1 MYRMKKKAWPL
12 LAMVAMSSPATAQIP
27 PVAIP
32 ASDFGPVWTG
42 FYVGAAFGAGGA
54 VNKIDTSSPGLAT
67 TFDGRG
73 GSGVLGSVYSGFDYQ
88 VSSRGLLGLLAELS
102 YSGFQG
108 SANSS
113 VPFGGANANINT
125 NTGLGWEVLARAGIL
140 ASPATPL
147 YLVGGSAGQNI
158 HADGFATAGGQS
170 ASFSNDR
177 TVNGWTIG
185 PGFETML
192 SRNLSAKLEY
202 RYSQFGRLMVGG
214 GNTSVGLT
222 PYNHAVRAGLTWR
235 FGGLGVASSNERTPP
250 APSYVNWTGIYGGVA
265 GGAGMGFSR
274 VNAAAGG
281 ATAGFTSGGQGL
293 LGGFFAGADVQ
304 FTPNALAGV
313 MADFTWTGIQST
325 FNIMT
330 PGGNTY
336 LSAETNRQWSVM
348 GRLGWLASPST
359 LLY

>member
-222 PYNHAVRAGLTWR
+222 PYNHAVRAGSPGASAAWASPRRTSARRPRPPTSTGPGSTAAPRAVRAWASAASMQRLAAR
-235 FGGLGVASSNERTPP
+235 PPDSPAAARACLAASSP
-250 APSYVNWTGIYGGVA
+250 ARMSSSHPMRWPA
-265 GGAGMGFSR
+265 
-274 VNAAAGG
+274 
-281 ATAGFTSGGQGL
+281 
-293 LGGFFAGADVQ
+293 
-304 FTPNALAGV
+304 
-313 MADFTWTGIQST
+313 
-325 FNIMT
+325 
-330 PGGNTY
+330 
-336 LSAETNRQWSVM
+336 
-348 GRLGWLASPST
+348 
-359 LLY
+359 